1 VVAEASGA
9 AVTALVAVIAALN
22 LQLEQLTSQLQGH
35 VELHPDA
42 EIVRRL
48 PGLGVLLGARVV
60 AEFSDDRT
68 RSRHPKAHK
77 RYAGTAPTTRASG
90 NARSWWPGWPATG
103 GWLILLSVGVLGP
116 AGLARAR
123 GYYDHCR
130 AAGQTHPQA
139 LRALANRL
147 VGILH
152 GCLHH
157 RSPYNESLAWPG
169 RPPSSTPLDRL
180 TPWGV

>member
-68 RSRHPKAHK
+68 RSRHPKARK
-77 RYAGTAPTTRASG
+77 RSAGTAPITRASG
-90 NARSWWPGWPATG
+90 KRQVVVARPARNRRLADACSLWAFSALRARQGPRLLRPLPSGWPD
-103 GWLILLSVGVLGP
+103 P
-116 AGLARAR
+116 
-123 GYYDHCR
+123 
-130 AAGQTHPQA
+130 PQA

-152 GCLHH
+152 GCLRH
-157 RSPYNESLAWPG
+157 RSPTTNPWPG